1 MRERQPTPEEFE
13 KLLSWFDSDRDTAG
27 HKFNLIHSR
36 LIKVFASRGCVDSE
50 SLADEVINRVA
61 VRIDTVKV
69 NYSDPI
75 RCCMGFVEY
84 VHREYRRDEEKTRIF
99 TGPPPRRPADELEKE
114 DVCLEQCLEKLP
126 KTERD
131 LLVLYF
137 QGEKR
142 DRINRR
148 KKLAEERLLTLN
160 ALRLR
165 AHHLRKEMHHCIVT
179 CLTQN

>member
-27 HKFNLIHSR
+27 KRLNLVHSR
-36 LIKVFASRGCVDSE
+36 LIKVFASRGSVDSE

-75 RCCMGFVEY
+75 RCCMGFVEN
-84 VHREYRRDEEKTRIF
+84 VHREYRRQEEKNRTF
-99 TGPPPRRPADELEKE
+99 TGPPPRRPSDELERE
-114 DVCLEQCLEKLP
+114 DLCLEECLENLP
-126 KTERD
+126 QPERD
-131 LLVLYF
+131 LLVHYF

-160 ALRLR
+160 ALRIR
-165 AHHLRKEMHHCIVT
+165 AHYLRKEMHQCIVT
-179 CLTQN
+179 CLSQN